1 MNKMMVEEQNVIDV
15 LSEHYTPPTFEHCL
29 RAAETAVAL
38 AAVAGCDPRQA
49 EMAAWLH
56 DYAKDMDGQRLVEL
70 ARDFSI
76 PVTDVDLANPYLL
89 HGPVGACLVRHD
101 MGKDDVWLYD
111 AIAKHTYGSPVMTA
125 LDKIIYLAD
134 VIEPG
139 RDFVGLEEVREA
151 AHDDIDK
158 AFRLAYEGQMRFLLT
173 QRRPLHP
180 VTIQVWNRLVIG

>member
-1 MNKMMVEEQNVIDV
+1 MNKMMVEQNVIDV
-15 LSEHYTPPTFEHCL
+15 LRDHYTVLTFEHCL
-29 RAAETAVAL
+29 RTAETAVAL
-38 AAVAGCDPRQA
+38 AVAAGCDARQA

-56 DYAKDMDGQRLVEL
+56 DYGKDLDGDRLVEL
-70 ARDFSI
+70 ARDFSV

-89 HGPVGACLVRHD
+89 HGPVGACLVRREL
-101 MGKDDVWLYD
+101 GRDDVWLYD

-139 RDFVGLEEVREA
+139 RAFVGLEEVREA
-151 AHDDIDK
+151 AQGDIDK